1 MVQNVAYVLKNR
13 QNKRSERLET
23 VDIYLLF
30 NLYLRWNGVKFRA
43 VS

>member
-13 QNKRSERLET
+13 QNEMSERLET

-30 NLYLRWNGVKFRA
+30 KL
-43 VS
+43 

>member
-13 QNKRSERLET
+13 QNEMSERLET

-30 NLYLRWNGVKFRA
+30 NL
-43 VS
+43 